1 MFSDDKWMD
10 KVEDGWNEQG
20 VRLMFDNLK
29 GHGALARVALKANRA
44 VLAHLDQNIEDRYDN
59 SDILIR
65 NLTESPFIVSFMLI
79 RSTHSIQKK
88 SMETRS
94 LGDSSPAG
102 FSS

>member
-1 MFSDDKWMD
+1 MS
-10 KVEDGWNEQG
+10 QG
-20 VRLMFDNLK
+20 SLGL
-29 GHGALARVALKANRA
+29 
-44 VLAHLDQNIEDRYDN
+44 LAHLDQNIEDRYDN

-88 SMETRS
+88 SMETCS